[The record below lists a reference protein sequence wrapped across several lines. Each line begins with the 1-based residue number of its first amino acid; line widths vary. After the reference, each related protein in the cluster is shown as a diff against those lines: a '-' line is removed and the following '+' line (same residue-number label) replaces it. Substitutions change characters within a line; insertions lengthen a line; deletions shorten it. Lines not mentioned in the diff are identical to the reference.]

1 MFILHK
7 PLSHIRDVAV
17 KTPLAFSENGSLQS
31 ARLAV
36 SVDVEVGD
44 RGSARDIEC
53 RATLYRQ
60 DREALVTGK
69 RELSEVFVEPVTL
82 SVGCEGPL
90 WAARDAT
97 SARDRD
103 RRAVRFSVGWPC
115 IMVAHCDRQLMCV
128 RLQSSNSGP
137 CCTAP
142 DSRSCGRSSKT
153 WGPSASCGRLRSP
166 SCTCWSSS

>member
-17 KTPLAFSENGSLQS
+17 KTPLEFSESGSLQS

-36 SVDVEVGD
+36 SVDVEVED
-44 RGSARDIEC
+44 RGSERDIEC

-69 RELSEVFVEPVTL
+69 RELSDVFVEPVTL
-82 SVGCEGPL
+82 SVVCEGLL

-97 SARDRD
+97 SACDRN

-115 IMVAHCDRQLMCV
+115 IVVADCDCQWMCV
-128 RLQSSNSGP
+128 RLQSLNSGLASP
-137 CCTAP
+137 RPTHAP
-142 DSRSCGRSSKT
+142 VADSARHGDAVPLVV
-153 WGPSASCGRLRSP
+153 G
-166 SCTCWSSS
+166 